1 MQLRTLSLDQY
12 EKERMARS
20 MSFTLKRKFK
30 KSNCQVSPLIT
41 LEFNDG

>member
-20 MSFTLKRKFK
+20 MSSTLKIKSK
-30 KSNCQVSPLIT
+30 KSNCQVSPLIS
-41 LEFNDG
+41 LGFNDG